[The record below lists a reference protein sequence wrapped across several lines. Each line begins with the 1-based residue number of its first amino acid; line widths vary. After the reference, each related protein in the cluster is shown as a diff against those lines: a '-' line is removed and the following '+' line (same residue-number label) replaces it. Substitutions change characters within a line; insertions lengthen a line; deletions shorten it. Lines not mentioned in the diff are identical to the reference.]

1 MKVKQ
6 LISKMRR
13 LLSLFLC
20 ILICSIT
27 CFSQKRQTI
36 DRTKEKI
43 VNKTTIKRSKVSSS
57 TEKGNT
63 NKPKVVSAVPKQ
75 SQKKPVKYTS
85 KKSYFSISSQYASF
99 GSDGGNRTFTVSS
112 SAAWK
117 ISVNTANW
125 GHLSRSGNTLYL
137 RVDANNSSSSRT
149 DYFTI
154 SSGSKS
160 IRVDISQGKRNS
172 LSVSTES
179 LSFSSAGGSRT
190 ITVNS
195 SSSWKIGT
203 KTYDWGHLSTD
214 GNTVTIRVDANT
226 SINSRT
232 DYFTIKSGN
241 LEKRINISQSGNTQ
255 TTSNNATI
263 KSVYVSNDA
272 DVDGEKGL
280 SVKVSFDVSGMKEH
294 EGRVSCYFYD
304 SNGNALIDKN
314 NRYNT
319 SGTPSNVASG
329 EDIKPPYDNCTYT
342 DFEIKIPYSELHLS
356 STYSRTLRVD
366 VIVWDNYSGSGK
378 EVARKDGTTFM
389 CVPNVSY
396 LKVDGTTTNKSKY
409 FGESGGREYYSVST
423 SASSYETWGVPSWCR
438 IENKTSSGFTLVC
451 ERNNSRSSR
460 NDYMKVKAAGKD
472 IRIDIEQAASSGPTA
487 SITSIE
493 QVHNVMN
500 GFVKGMNIKL
510 KFDVSGMQGRTVK
523 ATAWFYYAD
532 NYTKLINAYGN
543 QVSVSS
549 SDTAPY
555 ENTTFTTT
563 LFMPY
568 QGLNMAYGWSGS
580 LTFDIAIYDSSGNKL
595 ARQDN
600 NSFTFSNF

>member
-1 MKVKQ
+1 MLKKE
-6 LISKMRR
+6 R
-13 LLSLFLC
+13 LL
-20 ILICSIT
+20 T
-27 CFSQKRQTI
+27 EQKQKRFVPLKKRNRKFLHLQKREI
-36 DRTKEKI
+36 QISLKSFLQPL
-43 VNKTTIKRSKVSSS
+43 NKARKT
-57 TEKGNT
+57 
-63 NKPKVVSAVPKQ
+63 
-75 SQKKPVKYTS
+75 VKSTS

-160 IRVDISQGKRNS
+160 IRVDISQGKGNS
-172 LSVSTES
+172 LTVSSES
-179 LSFSSAGGSRT
+179 LSFPSAGGSRT

-203 KTYDWGHLSTD
+203 KTYDWGHLSTN
-214 GNTVTIRVDANT
+214 GNTITLRVDANT
-226 SINSRT
+226 TTSSRT
-232 DYFTIKSGN
+232 DYFTVKAGN
-241 LEKRINISQSGNTQ
+241 LEKRINISQSGGTA
-255 TTSNNATI
+255 SSSKDATI
-263 KSVYVSNDA
+263 KSVSVSNNA

-280 SVKVSFDVSGMKEH
+280 SVNVSFNISGMKGH
-294 EGRVSCYFYD
+294 SGKVSCYFYD
-304 SNGNALIDKN
+304 TSGNALIDTN
-314 NRYNT
+314 DSY
-319 SGTPSNVASG
+319 GTTGNPSCVAVSRSINPG
-329 EDIKPPYDNCTYT
+329 YDNTVYT
-342 DFEIKIPYSELHLS
+342 DFDVKIPYKELHLS

-366 VIVWDNYSGSGK
+366 VIIWDYSSGGGH
-378 EVARKDGTTFM
+378 ELTRKSGTTFT
-389 CVPNVSY
+389 CVPNISY
-396 LKVDGTTTNKSKY
+396 LKVDGSTTDKSKY
-409 FGESGGREYYSVST
+409 FGESGGREYYSVNT

-438 IENKTSSGFTLVC
+438 IENKTSSGFSLVC

-460 NDYMKVKAAGKD
+460 NDYMKVKAAGKE

-493 QVHNVMN
+493 QVHNIMN

-510 KFDVSGMQGRTVK
+510 KFDVSGMQGRTVR

-532 NYTKLINAYGN
+532 NSTKLNNAYGN
-543 QVSVSS
+543 QVSVSK

-555 ENTTFTTT
+555 ENTTFTMT

-595 ARQDN
+595 TRQDN

>member
-1 MKVKQ
+1 MKRILA
-6 LISKMRR
+6 LII
-13 LLSLFLC
+13 C
-20 ILICSIT
+20 IFICSVN
-27 CFSQKRQTI
+27 CFSQKRKTI
-36 DRTKEKI
+36 DRTKSETVHSTK
-43 VNKTTIKRSKVSSS
+43 KTQPKVSSS
-57 TEKGNT
+57 SEKGNT
-63 NKPKVVSAVPKQ
+63 NKPKVVATTPKQ
-75 SQKKPVKYTS
+75 SNKQPARSTS
-85 KKSYFSISSQYASF
+85 KSHYFSISSQYVSF

-160 IRVDISQGKRNS
+160 IRVDISQGKGNS
-172 LSVSTES
+172 LTVSSES
-179 LSFSSAGGSRT
+179 LSFPSAGGSRT

-203 KTYDWGHLSTD
+203 KTYDWGHLSTN
-214 GNTVTIRVDANT
+214 GNTITLRVDANT
-226 SINSRT
+226 TTSSRT
-232 DYFTIKSGN
+232 DYFTVKAGN
-241 LEKRINISQSGNTQ
+241 LEKRINISQSGGTA
-255 TTSNNATI
+255 SSSKDATI
-263 KSVYVSNDA
+263 KSVSVSNNA

-280 SVKVSFDVSGMKEH
+280 SVNVSFNISGMKGH
-294 EGRVSCYFYD
+294 SGKVSCYFYD
-304 SNGNALIDKN
+304 TSGNALIDTN
-314 NRYNT
+314 DSY
-319 SGTPSNVASG
+319 GTTGNPSCVAVSRSINPG
-329 EDIKPPYDNCTYT
+329 YDNTVYT
-342 DFEIKIPYSELHLS
+342 DFDVKIPYKELHLS

-366 VIVWDNYSGSGK
+366 VIIWDYSSGGGH
-378 EVARKDGTTFM
+378 ELTRKSGTTFT
-389 CVPNVSY
+389 CVPNISY
-396 LKVDGTTTNKSKY
+396 LKVDGSTTDKSKY
-409 FGESGGREYYSVST
+409 FGESGGREYYSVNT

-438 IENKTSSGFTLVC
+438 IENKTSSGFSLVC

-460 NDYMKVKAAGKD
+460 NDYMKVKAAGKE

-493 QVHNVMN
+493 QVHNIMN

-510 KFDVSGMQGRTVK
+510 KFDVSGMQGRTVR

-532 NYTKLINAYGN
+532 NSTKLNNAYGN
-543 QVSVSS
+543 QVSVSR
-549 SDTAPY
+549 SDIAPY
-555 ENTTFTTT
+555 ENTTFTMT

>member
-1 MKVKQ
+1 MKRI
-6 LISKMRR
+6 LTLTI
-13 LLSLFLC
+13 C
-20 ILICSIT
+20 ILICSVT
-27 CFSQKRQTI
+27 CFAQKRKTI
-36 DRTKEKI
+36 DRTKTEA
-43 VNKTTIKRSKVSSS
+43 VRSTQKTQPKVSSS

-63 NKPKVVSAVPKQ
+63 NKPKVVSTAPKQ
-75 SQKKPVKYTS
+75 SQKQPVKSTS

-172 LSVSTES
+172 LTVSTES

-214 GNTVTIRVDANT
+214 GNTVTLRVDANT
-226 SINSRT
+226 LTNSRT

-280 SVKVSFDVSGMKEH
+280 SVKVSFDVSGMKGH
-294 EGRVSCYFYD
+294 NGRVSCYFYD
-304 SNGNALIDKN
+304 TNGNALIDRN
-314 NRYNT
+314 NRYHT
-319 SGTPSNVASG
+319 SGTPSNVSSG
-329 EDIKPPYDNCTYT
+329 EDIKPRYDNSTYT

-366 VIVWDNYSGSGK
+366 VVVWDYYSGSGK
-378 EVARKDGTTFM
+378 EVARKDGTTFT
-389 CVPNVSY
+389 CVPNISY
-396 LKVDGTTTNKSKY
+396 LKVDGSTTNKSKY
-409 FGESGGREYYSVST
+409 FGESGGREYYSVNT
-423 SASSYETWGVPSWCR
+423 SASTYETWGVPSWCS

-460 NDYMKVKAAGKD
+460 NDYMKVKAAGKE

-510 KFDVSGMQGRTVK
+510 KFDVSGMQGRTVR

-532 NYTKLINAYGN
+532 NSTKLKNAYGN
-543 QVSVSS
+543 QVSVSR

-555 ENTTFTTT
+555 ENTTFTMT

>member
-1 MKVKQ
+1 MKRILV
-6 LISKMRR
+6 LII
-13 LLSLFLC
+13 C
-20 ILICSIT
+20 ALICSTT
-27 CFSQKRQTI
+27 CFSQKRKTI
-36 DRTKEKI
+36 DRTKTET
-43 VNKTTIKRSKVSSS
+43 VRSTPKTQPKVSSS
-57 TEKGNT
+57 TENRKT
-63 NKPKVVSAVPKQ
+63 NKPKIVSTAPKQ
-75 SQKKPVKYTS
+75 SQKQPVKSTS
-85 KKSYFSISSQYASF
+85 KKNYFSISSQYVSF

-112 SAAWK
+112 NTAWK

-125 GHLSRSGNTLYL
+125 CHLSRSGNTLYL

-172 LSVSTES
+172 LTVSTES

-195 SSSWKIGT
+195 TSSWKIGT

-214 GNTVTIRVDANT
+214 GNIVTLRVDANT
-226 SINSRT
+226 STNSRT

-255 TTSNNATI
+255 ITSNNATI

-280 SVKVSFDVSGMKEH
+280 SVKVSFDVSGMKGH
-294 EGRVSCYFYD
+294 NGRVSCYFYD
-304 SNGNALIDKN
+304 TNGNALIDRN
-314 NRYNT
+314 NRYHT
-319 SGTPSNVASG
+319 SGTPSNVSSG
-329 EDIKPPYDNCTYT
+329 EDIKPRYDNSTYT

-366 VIVWDNYSGSGK
+366 VVVWDYYSGSGK
-378 EVARKDGTTFM
+378 EVARKDGTTFT
-389 CVPNVSY
+389 CVPNISY
-396 LKVDGTTTNKSKY
+396 LKVDGSTTNKSKY
-409 FGESGGREYYSVST
+409 FGESGGREYYSVNT
-423 SASSYETWGVPSWCR
+423 SASTYETWGVPSWCR

-451 ERNNSRSSR
+451 ERNNNRSSR
-460 NDYMKVKAAGKD
+460 NDYMKVKAAGKE

-510 KFDVSGMQGRTVK
+510 KFDVSGMQGRTVR

-532 NYTKLINAYGN
+532 NSTKLNNAYGN
-543 QVSVSS
+543 QVSVSRT
-549 SDTAPY
+549 DTAPY
-555 ENTTFTTT
+555 ENTTFTMT

>member
-1 MKVKQ
+1 MKRI
-6 LISKMRR
+6 LTLTI
-13 LLSLFLC
+13 C
-20 ILICSIT
+20 ILICSVT
-27 CFSQKRQTI
+27 CFAQKRKTI
-36 DRTKEKI
+36 DRTKTEK
-43 VNKTTIKRSKVSSS
+43 VRSTQKTQPKVSSS
-57 TEKGNT
+57 TEKGYS
-63 NKPKVVSAVPKQ
+63 NKPKVVSTAPKQ
-75 SQKKPVKYTS
+75 SQKKPVKSTS

-149 DYFTI
+149 DYFII

-160 IRVDISQGKRNS
+160 IRVDISQGKSNS
-172 LSVSTES
+172 LTVSTES

-214 GNTVTIRVDANT
+214 GNTVTLRVDANT
-226 SINSRT
+226 STNSRT

-263 KSVYVSNDA
+263 KSVYVSNDE

-280 SVKVSFDVSGMKEH
+280 SVKVSFDVSGMKGH
-294 EGRVSCYFYD
+294 NGRVSCYFYD
-304 SNGNALIDKN
+304 TNGNALIDRN
-314 NRYNT
+314 NRYHT

-329 EDIKPPYDNCTYT
+329 EDIKPRYDNSTYT

-366 VIVWDNYSGSGK
+366 VVVWDYYSGSGK
-378 EVARKDGTTFM
+378 EVARKDGTTFT
-389 CVPNVSY
+389 CVPNISY
-396 LKVDGTTTNKSKY
+396 LKVDGSTTNKSKY
-409 FGESGGREYYSVST
+409 FGESGGREYYSVNT
-423 SASSYETWGVPSWCR
+423 SASTYETWGVPSWCR

-451 ERNNSRSSR
+451 ERNTSRSSR
-460 NDYMKVKAAGKD
+460 SDYMKVKAAGKE
-472 IRIDIEQAASSGPTA
+472 IRIDIEQEASSGPTA
-487 SITSIE
+487 SITSVE
-493 QVHNVMN
+493 QFHNVIN
-500 GFVKGMNIKL
+500 GYVKGMNLKL
-510 KFDVSGMQGRTVK
+510 KFDVSGMQGRMVK

-532 NYTKLINAYGN
+532 NSTKLNNAYGG

-549 SDTAPY
+549 SDRAPY
-555 ENTTFTTT
+555 ENTTFTMN

-568 QGLNMAYGWSGS
+568 PGLNMAPGWSGS
-580 LTFDIAIYDSSGNKL
+580 LSFDIVIYDGSGNVL
-595 ARQDN
+595 ARKN
-600 NSFTFSNF
+600 NYSFTFSNF

>member
-1 MKVKQ
+1 MKRILA
-6 LISKMRR
+6 LII
-13 LLSLFLC
+13 C
-20 ILICSIT
+20 IFICSAN
-27 CFSQKRQTI
+27 CFSQKRKTI
-36 DRTKEKI
+36 DRTKSETVHSTK
-43 VNKTTIKRSKVSSS
+43 KTQPKVSSS
-57 TEKGNT
+57 SEKGNT
-63 NKPKVVSAVPKQ
+63 NKPKVVATTPKQ
-75 SQKKPVKYTS
+75 SNKQPARSTS
-85 KKSYFSISSQYASF
+85 KSHYFSISSQYVSF

-160 IRVDISQGKRNS
+160 IRVDISQGKGNS
-172 LSVSTES
+172 LTVSSES
-179 LSFSSAGGSRT
+179 LSFPSAGGSRT

-203 KTYDWGHLSTD
+203 KTYDWGHLSTN
-214 GNTVTIRVDANT
+214 GNTITLRVDANT
-226 SINSRT
+226 TTSSRT
-232 DYFTIKSGN
+232 DYFTVKAGN
-241 LEKRINISQSGNTQ
+241 LEKRINISQSGGTA
-255 TTSNNATI
+255 SSSKDATI
-263 KSVYVSNDA
+263 KSVSVSNNA

-280 SVKVSFDVSGMKEH
+280 SVNVSFDISGMKGH
-294 EGRVSCYFYD
+294 SGKVSCYFYD
-304 SNGNALIDKN
+304 TNGNALIDTN
-314 NRYNT
+314 NSY
-319 SGTPSNVASG
+319 GTTGNPSCVAVSRSINPG
-329 EDIKPPYDNCTYT
+329 YDNTVYT
-342 DFEIKIPYSELHLS
+342 DFDVKIPYKELHLS
-356 STYSRTLRVD
+356 NTYSRTLRVD
-366 VIVWDNYSGSGK
+366 VIIWDYSSGDGH
-378 EVARKDGTTFM
+378 ELTRKSGTTFT
-389 CVPNVSY
+389 CIPNISY
-396 LKVDGTTTNKSKY
+396 LKVDGTTTDKSKY
-409 FGESGGREYYSVST
+409 FSESGGREYYSVNTSSST
-423 SASSYETWGVPSWCR
+423 YETWGIPSWCR
-438 IENKTSSGFTLVC
+438 VENKTSSGFTLVC

-460 NDYMKVKAAGKD
+460 NDYMKIKAAGKE

-510 KFDVSGMQGRTVK
+510 KFDVSGMQGRTVR

-532 NYTKLINAYGN
+532 NSTKLNNAYGN
-543 QVSVSS
+543 QVSVSR

-555 ENTTFTTT
+555 ENTTFTMT

>member
-1 MKVKQ
+1 MKRI
-6 LISKMRR
+6 LTLTI
-13 LLSLFLC
+13 C
-20 ILICSIT
+20 ILICSVT
-27 CFSQKRQTI
+27 CFAQKRKTI
-36 DRTKEKI
+36 DRTKTEK
-43 VNKTTIKRSKVSSS
+43 VRSTQKTQPKVSSS
-57 TEKGNT
+57 TDKGNS
-63 NKPKVVSAVPKQ
+63 NKPKVVSTAPKQ
-75 SQKKPVKYTS
+75 SQKKTVKSTS

-154 SSGSKS
+154 SSGSKN

-172 LSVSTES
+172 LTVSTES

-214 GNTVTIRVDANT
+214 GNTVTLRVDANT
-226 SINSRT
+226 STNSRT

-280 SVKVSFDVSGMKEH
+280 SVKVSFDVSGMKGH
-294 EGRVSCYFYD
+294 NGRVSCYFYD
-304 SNGNALIDKN
+304 TNGNALIDRN
-314 NRYNT
+314 NRYHT
-319 SGTPSNVASG
+319 SGTPSNVSSG
-329 EDIKPPYDNCTYT
+329 EDIKPRYDNSTYT

-366 VIVWDNYSGSGK
+366 VVVWDYYSGSGK
-378 EVARKDGTTFM
+378 EVARKDGTTFT
-389 CVPNVSY
+389 CVPNISY
-396 LKVDGTTTNKSKY
+396 LKVDGSTTNKSKY
-409 FGESGGREYYSVST
+409 FGESGGREYYSVNT
-423 SASSYETWGVPSWCR
+423 SASTYETWGVPSWCR

-451 ERNNSRSSR
+451 ERNTSRSSR
-460 NDYMKVKAAGKD
+460 SDYMKVKAAGKE
-472 IRIDIEQAASSGPTA
+472 IRIDIEQEASSGPTA
-487 SITSIE
+487 SITSVE
-493 QVHNVMN
+493 QFHNVIN
-500 GFVKGMNIKL
+500 GYVKGMNLKL
-510 KFDVSGMQGRTVK
+510 KFDVSGMQGRMVK

-532 NYTKLINAYGN
+532 NSTKLNNAYGG

-549 SDTAPY
+549 SDRAPY
-555 ENTTFTTT
+555 ENTTFTMN

-568 QGLNMAYGWSGS
+568 PGLNMAPGWSGS
-580 LTFDIAIYDSSGNKL
+580 LSFDIVIYDGSGNVL
-595 ARQDN
+595 ARKN
-600 NSFTFSNF
+600 NYSFTFSNF

>member
-1 MKVKQ
+1 MKRI
-6 LISKMRR
+6 LTLTI
-13 LLSLFLC
+13 C
-20 ILICSIT
+20 ILICSVT
-27 CFSQKRQTI
+27 CFAQKRKTI
-36 DRTKEKI
+36 DRTKTET
-43 VNKTTIKRSKVSSS
+43 VRSTRKTQPKVSSS
-57 TEKGNT
+57 TEKGNS
-63 NKPKVVSAVPKQ
+63 NKPKVVSTAPKQ
-75 SQKKPVKYTS
+75 SQKKPVKSTS

-160 IRVDISQGKRNS
+160 IRVDISQGKSNS
-172 LSVSTES
+172 LTVSTES

-214 GNTVTIRVDANT
+214 GNTVTLRVDANT
-226 SINSRT
+226 STNSRT

-280 SVKVSFDVSGMKEH
+280 SVKVSFDVSGMKGH
-294 EGRVSCYFYD
+294 NGRVSCYFYD
-304 SNGNALIDKN
+304 TNGNALIDRN
-314 NRYNT
+314 NRYHT
-319 SGTPSNVASG
+319 SGIPSNVSSG
-329 EDIKPPYDNCTYT
+329 EDIKPRYDNSTYT

-366 VIVWDNYSGSGK
+366 VVVWDYYSGSGK
-378 EVARKDGTTFM
+378 EVARKDGTTFT
-389 CVPNVSY
+389 CVPNISY
-396 LKVDGTTTNKSKY
+396 LKVDGSTTNKSKY
-409 FGESGGREYYSVST
+409 FGESGGREYYSVNT
-423 SASSYETWGVPSWCR
+423 SASTYETWGVPSWCR

-451 ERNNSRSSR
+451 ERNTSRSSR
-460 NDYMKVKAAGKD
+460 SDYMKVKAAGKE
-472 IRIDIEQAASSGPTA
+472 IRIDIEQEASSGPTA
-487 SITSIE
+487 SITSVE
-493 QVHNVMN
+493 QFHNVIN
-500 GFVKGMNIKL
+500 GYVKGMNLKL
-510 KFDVSGMQGRTVK
+510 KFDVSGMQGRMVK

-532 NYTKLINAYGN
+532 NSTKLNNAYGG

-549 SDTAPY
+549 SDRAPY
-555 ENTTFTTT
+555 ENTTFTMN

-568 QGLNMAYGWSGS
+568 PGLNMAPGWSGS
-580 LTFDIAIYDSSGNKL
+580 LSFDIVIYDGSGNVL
-595 ARQDN
+595 ARKN
-600 NSFTFSNF
+600 NYSFTFSNF

>member
-1 MKVKQ
+1 MKRILV
-6 LISKMRR
+6 LII
-13 LLSLFLC
+13 C
-20 ILICSIT
+20 ALICSTT
-27 CFSQKRQTI
+27 CFSQKRKTI
-36 DRTKEKI
+36 DRTKTET
-43 VNKTTIKRSKVSSS
+43 VRSTPKTQPKVSSS
-57 TEKGNT
+57 TENRKT
-63 NKPKVVSAVPKQ
+63 NKPKIVSTAPKQ
-75 SQKKPVKYTS
+75 SQKQPVKSTS
-85 KKSYFSISSQYASF
+85 KKNYFSISSQYVSF

-112 SAAWK
+112 NTAWK

-172 LSVSTES
+172 LTVSTES

-195 SSSWKIGT
+195 SSSWKIET
-203 KTYDWGHLSTD
+203 KTYYWGHLSTD
-214 GNTVTIRVDANT
+214 GNTVTLRVDANT
-226 SINSRT
+226 STNSRT

-255 TTSNNATI
+255 ITSNNATI

-280 SVKVSFDVSGMKEH
+280 SVKVSFDVSGMKGH
-294 EGRVSCYFYD
+294 NGRVSCYFYD
-304 SNGNALIDKN
+304 TNGNALIDRN
-314 NRYNT
+314 NRYHT
-319 SGTPSNVASG
+319 SGTPSNVSSG
-329 EDIKPPYDNCTYT
+329 EDIKPRYDNSTYT

-366 VIVWDNYSGSGK
+366 VVVWDYYSGSGK
-378 EVARKDGTTFM
+378 EVARKDGTTFT
-389 CVPNVSY
+389 CVPNISY
-396 LKVDGTTTNKSKY
+396 LKVDGSTTNKSKY
-409 FGESGGREYYSVST
+409 FGESGGREYYSVNT
-423 SASSYETWGVPSWCR
+423 SASTYETWGVPSWCH

-451 ERNNSRSSR
+451 ERNNNRSSR
-460 NDYMKVKAAGKD
+460 NDYMKVKAAGKE

-510 KFDVSGMQGRTVK
+510 KFDVSGMQGRTVR

-532 NYTKLINAYGN
+532 NSTKLNNAYGN
-543 QVSVSS
+543 QVSVSRT
-549 SDTAPY
+549 DTAPY
-555 ENTTFTTT
+555 ENTTFTMT

>member
-1 MKVKQ
+1 MKRI
-6 LISKMRR
+6 LTLTI
-13 LLSLFLC
+13 C
-20 ILICSIT
+20 ILICSVT
-27 CFSQKRQTI
+27 CFAQKRKTI
-36 DRTKEKI
+36 DRTKTEK
-43 VNKTTIKRSKVSSS
+43 VRSTQKTQPKVSSS
-57 TEKGNT
+57 TEKGNS
-63 NKPKVVSAVPKQ
+63 NKPKVVSTAPKQ
-75 SQKKPVKYTS
+75 SQKKTVKSTS
-85 KKSYFSISSQYASF
+85 TKSYFSISSQYASF

-154 SSGSKS
+154 SSGSKN
-160 IRVDISQGKRNS
+160 IRVDILQGKRNS
-172 LSVSTES
+172 LTVSTES

-214 GNTVTIRVDANT
+214 GNTVTLRVDANT
-226 SINSRT
+226 STNSRT

-241 LEKRINISQSGNTQ
+241 LEKRINISQSANTQ

-280 SVKVSFDVSGMKEH
+280 SVKVSFDVSGMKGH
-294 EGRVSCYFYD
+294 NGRVSCYFYD
-304 SNGNALIDKN
+304 TNGNALIDRN
-314 NRYNT
+314 NRYHT
-319 SGTPSNVASG
+319 SGTPSNVSSG
-329 EDIKPPYDNCTYT
+329 EDIKPRYDNSTYT

-366 VIVWDNYSGSGK
+366 VVVWDYYSGSGK
-378 EVARKDGTTFM
+378 EVARKDGTTFT
-389 CVPNVSY
+389 CVPNISY
-396 LKVDGTTTNKSKY
+396 LKVDGSTTNKSKY
-409 FGESGGREYYSVST
+409 FGESGGREYYSVNT
-423 SASSYETWGVPSWCR
+423 SASTYETWGVPSWCR

-451 ERNNSRSSR
+451 ERNTSRSSR
-460 NDYMKVKAAGKD
+460 SDYMKVKAAGKE
-472 IRIDIEQAASSGPTA
+472 IRIDIEQEASSGPTA
-487 SITSIE
+487 SITSVE
-493 QVHNVMN
+493 QIHNVIN
-500 GFVKGMNIKL
+500 GYVKGMNLKL
-510 KFDVSGMQGRTVK
+510 KFDVSGMQGRIVK

-532 NYTKLINAYGN
+532 NSTKLNNAYGG

-549 SDTAPY
+549 SDRAPY
-555 ENTTFTTT
+555 ENTTFTMN

-568 QGLNMAYGWSGS
+568 PGLNMVPGWSGS
-580 LTFDIAIYDSSGNKL
+580 LSFDIVIYDGSGNVL
-595 ARQDN
+595 ARKN
-600 NSFTFSNF
+600 NYSFTFSNF

>member
-1 MKVKQ
+1 MKRI
-6 LISKMRR
+6 LTLTI
-13 LLSLFLC
+13 C
-20 ILICSIT
+20 ILICSVT
-27 CFSQKRQTI
+27 CFAQKRKTI
-36 DRTKEKI
+36 DRTKTET
-43 VNKTTIKRSKVSSS
+43 VRSTQKTQPKVSSS
-57 TEKGNT
+57 TEKGNS
-63 NKPKVVSAVPKQ
+63 NKPKVVSTAPKQ
-75 SQKKPVKYTS
+75 SQKKPVKSTL

-172 LSVSTES
+172 LTVSTES

-214 GNTVTIRVDANT
+214 GNTVTLRVDANT
-226 SINSRT
+226 STNSRT

-280 SVKVSFDVSGMKEH
+280 SVKVSFDVSGMKGH
-294 EGRVSCYFYD
+294 NGRVSCYFYD
-304 SNGNALIDKN
+304 TNGNALIDRN
-314 NRYNT
+314 NRYHT
-319 SGTPSNVASG
+319 SGTPSNVSSG
-329 EDIKPPYDNCTYT
+329 EDIKPRYDNSTYT

-366 VIVWDNYSGSGK
+366 VVVWDYYSGSGK
-378 EVARKDGTTFM
+378 EVARKDGTTFT
-389 CVPNVSY
+389 CVPNISY
-396 LKVDGTTTNKSKY
+396 LKVDGSTTNKSKY
-409 FGESGGREYYSVST
+409 FGESGGREYYSVNT
-423 SASSYETWGVPSWCR
+423 SASTYETWGVPSWCR

-460 NDYMKVKAAGKD
+460 NDYMKVKAAGKE

-510 KFDVSGMQGRTVK
+510 KFDVSGMQGRTVR

-532 NYTKLINAYGN
+532 NSTKLNNAYGN
-543 QVSVSS
+543 QVSVSRT
-549 SDTAPY
+549 DTAPY
-555 ENTTFTTT
+555 ENTTFTMT

>member
-1 MKVKQ
+1 MKRI
-6 LISKMRR
+6 LTLTI
-13 LLSLFLC
+13 C
-20 ILICSIT
+20 ILICSVT
-27 CFSQKRQTI
+27 CFAQKRKTI
-36 DRTKEKI
+36 DRTETEK
-43 VNKTTIKRSKVSSS
+43 VRSTQKTQPKVSSS
-57 TEKGNT
+57 TEKGYS
-63 NKPKVVSAVPKQ
+63 NKPKVVSAAPKQ
-75 SQKKPVKYTS
+75 SQKKPVKSTS

-149 DYFTI
+149 DYFI
-154 SSGSKS
+154 IGSGSKS

-172 LSVSTES
+172 LTVSTDS
-179 LSFSSAGGSRT
+179 LSFSYAGGSRT
-190 ITVNS
+190 ISVNS

-226 SINSRT
+226 STNSRT

-280 SVKVSFDVSGMKEH
+280 SVKVSFDVSGMKGH
-294 EGRVSCYFYD
+294 NGRVSCYFYD
-304 SNGNALIDKN
+304 SNGNALIDRN
-314 NRYNT
+314 NRYHT
-319 SGTPSNVASG
+319 SRTPSNVSSG
-329 EDIKPPYDNCTYT
+329 EDIKPRYDNSTYT

-366 VIVWDNYSGSGK
+366 VIVWDYYSGSGK
-378 EVARKDGTTFM
+378 EVARKDGTTFT

-396 LKVDGTTTNKSKY
+396 LKVDGTTTDKSKY

-423 SASSYETWGVPSWCR
+423 SASTYETWGVPSWCR
-438 IENKTSSGFTLVC
+438 IEDKTSSGFTLVC
-451 ERNNSRSSR
+451 ERNTNRSSR
-460 NDYMKVKAAGKD
+460 NDFMKVKAAGKE

-510 KFDVSGMQGRTVK
+510 KFDVSGMQGRTVR

-532 NYTKLINAYGN
+532 NSTKLNNAYGN
-543 QVSVSS
+543 QVSVSR

-555 ENTTFTTT
+555 ENTTFTMT

>member
-1 MKVKQ
+1 MKRI
-6 LISKMRR
+6 LTLTI
-13 LLSLFLC
+13 C
-20 ILICSIT
+20 ILICSVT
-27 CFSQKRQTI
+27 CFAQKRKTI
-36 DRTKEKI
+36 DRTKTETVRSTQKTQPKI
-43 VNKTTIKRSKVSSS
+43 SSS
-57 TEKGNT
+57 TKKGNT
-63 NKPKVVSAVPKQ
+63 NKPKVVSAAPKQ
-75 SQKKPVKYTS
+75 SQKQPVKSTS

-99 GSDGGNRTFTVSS
+99 DSDGGNRTFTVSS

-117 ISVNTANW
+117 ISVNTASW

-154 SSGSKS
+154 NSGSKS

-172 LSVSTES
+172 LTVSTES

-214 GNTVTIRVDANT
+214 GNTVTLRVDANT
-226 SINSRT
+226 STNSRT

-280 SVKVSFDVSGMKEH
+280 SVKVSFDVSGMKGH
-294 EGRVSCYFYD
+294 NGRVSCYFYD
-304 SNGNALIDKN
+304 TNGNALIDRN
-314 NRYNT
+314 NRYHT
-319 SGTPSNVASG
+319 SGTPSNVSSG
-329 EDIKPPYDNCTYT
+329 EDIKPRYDNSTYT

-366 VIVWDNYSGSGK
+366 VVVWDYYSGSGK
-378 EVARKDGTTFM
+378 EVARKDGTTFT
-389 CVPNVSY
+389 CVPNISY
-396 LKVDGTTTNKSKY
+396 LKVDGSTTNKSKY
-409 FGESGGREYYSVST
+409 FGESGGREYYSVNT
-423 SASSYETWGVPSWCR
+423 SASTYETWGVPSWCR

-460 NDYMKVKAAGKD
+460 NDYMKVKAAGKE

-510 KFDVSGMQGRTVK
+510 KFDVSGMQGRTVR

-532 NYTKLINAYGN
+532 NSTKLNNAYGN
-543 QVSVSS
+543 QVSVSR

-555 ENTTFTTT
+555 ENTTFTMT

>member
-1 MKVKQ
+1 MKRILA
-6 LISKMRR
+6 LII
-13 LLSLFLC
+13 C
-20 ILICSIT
+20 IFICSVN
-27 CFSQKRQTI
+27 CFSQKRKTI
-36 DRTKEKI
+36 DRTKSETVHSTK
-43 VNKTTIKRSKVSSS
+43 KTQPKVSSS
-57 TEKGNT
+57 SEKGNT
-63 NKPKVVSAVPKQ
+63 NKPKVVATTPKQ
-75 SQKKPVKYTS
+75 SNKQPARSTS
-85 KKSYFSISSQYASF
+85 KSHYFSISSQYVSF

-160 IRVDISQGKRNS
+160 IRVDISQGKGNS
-172 LSVSTES
+172 LTVSSES
-179 LSFSSAGGSRT
+179 LSFPSAGGSRT

-203 KTYDWGHLSTD
+203 KTYDWGHLSTN
-214 GNTVTIRVDANT
+214 GNTITLRVDANT
-226 SINSRT
+226 TTSSRT
-232 DYFTIKSGN
+232 DYFTVKAGN
-241 LEKRINISQSGNTQ
+241 LEKRINISQSGGTA
-255 TTSNNATI
+255 SSSKDATI
-263 KSVYVSNDA
+263 KSVSVSNNA

-280 SVKVSFDVSGMKEH
+280 SVNVSFDISGMKGH
-294 EGRVSCYFYD
+294 SGKVSCYFYD
-304 SNGNALIDKN
+304 TNGNALIDTN
-314 NRYNT
+314 NSY
-319 SGTPSNVASG
+319 GTTGNPSCVAVSRSINPG
-329 EDIKPPYDNCTYT
+329 YDNTVYT
-342 DFEIKIPYSELHLS
+342 DFDVKIPYKELHLS
-356 STYSRTLRVD
+356 NTYSRTLRVD
-366 VIVWDNYSGSGK
+366 VIIWDYSSGDGH
-378 EVARKDGTTFM
+378 ELTRKSGTTFT
-389 CVPNVSY
+389 CIPNISY
-396 LKVDGTTTNKSKY
+396 LKVDGTTTDKSKY
-409 FGESGGREYYSVST
+409 FSESGGREYYSVNTSSST
-423 SASSYETWGVPSWCR
+423 YETWGIPSWCR
-438 IENKTSSGFTLVC
+438 VENKTSSGFTLVC

-460 NDYMKVKAAGKD
+460 NDYMKIKAAGKE

-510 KFDVSGMQGRTVK
+510 KFDVSGMLGRTVR

-532 NYTKLINAYGN
+532 NSTKLNNAYGN
-543 QVSVSS
+543 QVSVSR

-555 ENTTFTTT
+555 ENTTFTMT

>member
-1 MKVKQ
+1 MKRILA
-6 LISKMRR
+6 LII
-13 LLSLFLC
+13 C
-20 ILICSIT
+20 IFICSVN
-27 CFSQKRQTI
+27 CFSQKRKTI
-36 DRTKEKI
+36 DRTKSETIHSTK
-43 VNKTTIKRSKVSSS
+43 KTQPKVSSS
-57 TEKGNT
+57 SEKGNT
-63 NKPKVVSAVPKQ
+63 NKPKVVATTPKQ
-75 SQKKPVKYTS
+75 SNKQPARSTS
-85 KKSYFSISSQYASF
+85 KSHYFSISSQYVSF

-160 IRVDISQGKRNS
+160 IRVDISQGKGNS
-172 LSVSTES
+172 LTVSSES
-179 LSFSSAGGSRT
+179 LSFPSAGGSRT

-195 SSSWKIGT
+195 SSSWRIGT
-203 KTYDWGHLSTD
+203 KTYDWGHLSTN
-214 GNTVTIRVDANT
+214 GNTITLRVDANT
-226 SINSRT
+226 TTISRT
-232 DYFTIKSGN
+232 DYFTVKAGN
-241 LEKRINISQSGNTQ
+241 LEKRINISQSGGTA
-255 TTSNNATI
+255 SSSKDATI
-263 KSVYVSNDA
+263 KSVSVSNNA

-280 SVKVSFDVSGMKEH
+280 SVNVSFNISGMKGH
-294 EGRVSCYFYD
+294 SGKVSCYFYD
-304 SNGNALIDKN
+304 TSGNALIDTN
-314 NRYNT
+314 DSY
-319 SGTPSNVASG
+319 GTTGNPSCVAVSRSINPG
-329 EDIKPPYDNCTYT
+329 YDNTVYT
-342 DFEIKIPYSELHLS
+342 DFDVKIPYKELHLS

-366 VIVWDNYSGSGK
+366 VIIWDYSSGGGH
-378 EVARKDGTTFM
+378 ELTRKSGTTFT
-389 CVPNVSY
+389 CVPNISY
-396 LKVDGTTTNKSKY
+396 LKVDGSTTDKSKY
-409 FGESGGREYYSVST
+409 FGESGGREYYSVNT

-438 IENKTSSGFTLVC
+438 IENKTSSGFSLVC

-460 NDYMKVKAAGKD
+460 NDYMKVKAAGKE

-493 QVHNVMN
+493 QVHNIMN

-510 KFDVSGMQGRTVK
+510 KFDVSGMQGRTVR

-532 NYTKLINAYGN
+532 NSTKLNNAYGN
-543 QVSVSS
+543 QVSVSK

-555 ENTTFTTT
+555 ENTTFTMT

-595 ARQDN
+595 TRQDN

>member
-1 MKVKQ
+1 MK
-6 LISKMRR
+6 R
-13 LLSLFLC
+13 
-20 ILICSIT
+20 ILILIISVFICSVT
-27 CFSQKRQTI
+27 CFSQKRKTI
-36 DRTKEKI
+36 DRTKTET
-43 VNKTTIKRSKVSSS
+43 VNSTQKTQPKVSSS
-57 TEKGNT
+57 SERGNT
-63 NKPKVVSAVPKQ
+63 KKPKVVTTTPKQ
-75 SQKKPVKYTS
+75 SQKQPAKSIS
-85 KKSYFSISSQYASF
+85 KRSYFSISSQHVSF

-112 SAAWK
+112 SATWK
-117 ISVNTANW
+117 ISVNTASW

-154 SSGSKS
+154 SSGSNS
-160 IRVDISQGKRNS
+160 IRVDISQGKGNS
-172 LSVSTES
+172 LTVSTES

-195 SSSWKIGT
+195 NFSWEIGT
-203 KTYDWGHLSTD
+203 KTYDWGHLSIN
-214 GNTVTIRVDANT
+214 GNTVTLRVDANT
-226 SINSRT
+226 STSSRT

-255 TTSNNATI
+255 TTSKIATI
-263 KSVYVSNDA
+263 KSVSVSNNA

-280 SVKVSFDVSGMKEH
+280 SVNVSFDISGMKGH
-294 EGRVSCYFYD
+294 SGKVSCYFYD
-304 SNGNALIDKN
+304 TNGNALIDTN
-314 NRYNT
+314 NSY
-319 SGTPSNVASG
+319 GTTGNPSCVAVSCSINPG
-329 EDIKPPYDNCTYT
+329 YDNTVYT
-342 DFEIKIPYSELHLS
+342 DFDVKIPYKELHLS
-356 STYSRTLRVD
+356 NTYSRTLRVD
-366 VIVWDNYSGSGK
+366 VIIWDYSSGDGH
-378 EVARKDGTTFM
+378 ELTRKSGTTFT
-389 CVPNVSY
+389 CIPNISY
-396 LKVDGTTTNKSKY
+396 LKVDGTTTDKSKY
-409 FGESGGREYYSVST
+409 FGESGGREYYSVNT
-423 SASSYETWGVPSWCR
+423 SASTYETWGVPSWCR

-460 NDYMKVKAAGKD
+460 NDYMKVKAAGKE
-472 IRIDIEQAASSGPTA
+472 IRIDIEQAANSGPTA

-510 KFDVSGMQGRTVK
+510 KFDVSGMQGRTVR

-532 NYTKLINAYGN
+532 NSTKLNNAYGN
-543 QVSVSS
+543 QVSVSR

-555 ENTTFTTT
+555 ENTTFTMT

-595 ARQDN
+595 TRQDN

>member
-1 MKVKQ
+1 MKRI
-6 LISKMRR
+6 LTLTI
-13 LLSLFLC
+13 C
-20 ILICSIT
+20 ILICSVT
-27 CFSQKRQTI
+27 CFAQKRKTI
-36 DRTKEKI
+36 DRTKTET
-43 VNKTTIKRSKVSSS
+43 VRSTQKTQPKVSSS
-57 TEKGNT
+57 TEKGNS
-63 NKPKVVSAVPKQ
+63 NKPKVVSDVPKQ
-75 SQKKPVKYTS
+75 SQKQPVKPTS
-85 KKSYFSISSQYASF
+85 KKSYFSISSQYVSI

-117 ISVNTANW
+117 ISVNTASW

-137 RVDANNSSSSRT
+137 RVDANNTSSSRT

-154 SSGSKS
+154 SSGSKT
-160 IRVDISQGKRNS
+160 IRVDISQGKGNS
-172 LSVSTES
+172 LTVSTES

-190 ITVNS
+190 ITINS
-195 SSSWKIGT
+195 NSSWKIGT
-203 KTYDWGHLSTD
+203 KTYDWGHLSTN
-214 GNTVTIRVDANT
+214 GNTITLRVDANT
-226 SINSRT
+226 TTSSRT
-232 DYFTIKSGN
+232 DYFTVKAGN
-241 LEKRINISQSGNTQ
+241 LEKRINISQSGGTA
-255 TTSNNATI
+255 SSSKDATI
-263 KSVYVSNDA
+263 KSVSVSNNA

-280 SVKVSFDVSGMKEH
+280 SVNVSFNISGMKGH
-294 EGRVSCYFYD
+294 SGKVSCYFYD
-304 SNGNALIDKN
+304 TSGNALIDTN
-314 NRYNT
+314 DSY
-319 SGTPSNVASG
+319 GTTGNPSCVAVSRSINPG
-329 EDIKPPYDNCTYT
+329 YDNTVYT
-342 DFEIKIPYSELHLS
+342 DFDVKIPYKELHLS

-366 VIVWDNYSGSGK
+366 VIIWDYSSGGGH
-378 EVARKDGTTFM
+378 ELTRKSGTTFT
-389 CVPNVSY
+389 CVPNISY
-396 LKVDGTTTNKSKY
+396 LKVDGSTTDKSKY
-409 FGESGGREYYSVST
+409 FGESGGREYYSVNT

-438 IENKTSSGFTLVC
+438 IENKTSSGFSLVC

-460 NDYMKVKAAGKD
+460 NDYMKVKAAGKE

-493 QVHNVMN
+493 QVHNIMN

-510 KFDVSGMQGRTVK
+510 KFDVSGMQGRTVR

-532 NYTKLINAYGN
+532 NSTKLNNAYGN
-543 QVSVSS
+543 QVSVSK

-555 ENTTFTTT
+555 ENTTFTMT

>member
-1 MKVKQ
+1 MKRI
-6 LISKMRR
+6 LTLTI
-13 LLSLFLC
+13 C
-20 ILICSIT
+20 ILICSVT
-27 CFSQKRQTI
+27 CFSQKRKTI
-36 DRTKEKI
+36 DRTKTET
-43 VNKTTIKRSKVSSS
+43 VRSTQKTQPKVSSF
-57 TEKGNT
+57 TEKGNS
-63 NKPKVVSAVPKQ
+63 NKPKVVSTAPKQ
-75 SQKKPVKYTS
+75 SQKQPVKSAS
-85 KKSYFSISSQYASF
+85 KRSYFSISSQYASF

-160 IRVDISQGKRNS
+160 IRVDISQGKGNS
-172 LSVSTES
+172 LTVSTES

-195 SSSWKIGT
+195 NSSWKIGT
-203 KTYDWGHLSTD
+203 KTYDWGHLSIN
-214 GNTVTIRVDANT
+214 GNTVTLRVDANT
-226 SINSRT
+226 STSSRT

-255 TTSNNATI
+255 TTSKIATI
-263 KSVYVSNDA
+263 KSVSVSNNA

-280 SVKVSFDVSGMKEH
+280 SVNVSFDISGMKGH
-294 EGRVSCYFYD
+294 SGKVSCYFYD
-304 SNGNALIDKN
+304 TNGNALIDTN
-314 NRYNT
+314 NSY
-319 SGTPSNVASG
+319 GTTGNPSCVAVSRSINPG
-329 EDIKPPYDNCTYT
+329 YDNTVYT
-342 DFEIKIPYSELHLS
+342 DFDVKIPYKELHLS
-356 STYSRTLRVD
+356 NTYSRTLRVD
-366 VIVWDNYSGSGK
+366 VIIWDYSSGDGH
-378 EVARKDGTTFM
+378 ELTRKSGTTFT
-389 CVPNVSY
+389 CIPNISY
-396 LKVDGTTTNKSKY
+396 LIVGGTTTDKSKY
-409 FGESGGREYYSVST
+409 FGESGGREYYSVNT
-423 SASSYETWGVPSWCR
+423 SASTYETWGVPSWCR
-438 IENKTSSGFTLVC
+438 IEYKTSSGFTLVC

-460 NDYMKVKAAGKD
+460 NDYMKVKAAGKE

-510 KFDVSGMQGRTVK
+510 KFDVSGMQGRTVR

-532 NYTKLINAYGN
+532 NSTKLNNAYGN
-543 QVSVSS
+543 QVSVSR

-555 ENTTFTTT
+555 ENTTFTMT

>member
-1 MKVKQ
+1 MKRI
-6 LISKMRR
+6 LTLTI
-13 LLSLFLC
+13 C
-20 ILICSIT
+20 ILICSVT
-27 CFSQKRQTI
+27 CFAQKRKTL
-36 DRTKEKI
+36 DRTKTET
-43 VNKTTIKRSKVSSS
+43 VRSTQKTQPKVSSS
-57 TEKGNT
+57 TEKGNS
-63 NKPKVVSAVPKQ
+63 NKPKVVSTAPKQ
-75 SQKKPVKYTS
+75 SQKKLVKSTS

-149 DYFTI
+149 DYFII

-172 LSVSTES
+172 LTVSTES

-203 KTYDWGHLSTD
+203 KTYDWGHLSTN
-214 GNTVTIRVDANT
+214 GNTVTLRVDANT
-226 SINSRT
+226 STNSRT

-241 LEKRINISQSGNTQ
+241 LEKRIIISQSGNTQ
-255 TTSNNATI
+255 TTSNNGTI

-280 SVKVSFDVSGMKEH
+280 SVKVSFDVSGMKGH
-294 EGRVSCYFYD
+294 NGRVSCYFYD
-304 SNGNALIDKN
+304 SNGNALIDRN
-314 NRYNT
+314 NRYHT
-319 SGTPSNVASG
+319 SGTPSNVSSG
-329 EDIKPPYDNCTYT
+329 EDIKPRYDNSTYT

-366 VIVWDNYSGSGK
+366 VIVWDYYSGSGK
-378 EVARKDGTTFM
+378 EVARKDGTTFT

-396 LKVDGTTTNKSKY
+396 LKVDGTTTDKSKY

-423 SASSYETWGVPSWCR
+423 SASTYETWGVPSWCR
-438 IENKTSSGFTLVC
+438 IEDKTSSGFTLVC
-451 ERNNSRSSR
+451 ERNTNRSSR
-460 NDYMKVKAAGKD
+460 NDYMKVKAAGKE

-510 KFDVSGMQGRTVK
+510 KFDVSGMQGRTVR

-532 NYTKLINAYGN
+532 NSTKLNNAYGN
-543 QVSVSS
+543 QVSVSR

-555 ENTTFTTT
+555 ENTTFTMT

>member
-1 MKVKQ
+1 MKRILA
-6 LISKMRR
+6 LII
-13 LLSLFLC
+13 C
-20 ILICSIT
+20 IFICSVN
-27 CFSQKRQTI
+27 CFSQKRKTI
-36 DRTKEKI
+36 DRTKSETIHSTK
-43 VNKTTIKRSKVSSS
+43 KTQPKVSSS
-57 TEKGNT
+57 SEKGNT
-63 NKPKVVSAVPKQ
+63 NKPKVVATTPKQ
-75 SQKKPVKYTS
+75 SNKQHARSTS
-85 KKSYFSISSQYASF
+85 KSHYFSISSQYVSF

-160 IRVDISQGKRNS
+160 IRVDISQGKGNS
-172 LSVSTES
+172 LTVSSES
-179 LSFSSAGGSRT
+179 LSFPSAGGSRT

-195 SSSWKIGT
+195 SSSWRIGT
-203 KTYDWGHLSTD
+203 KTYDWGHLSTN
-214 GNTVTIRVDANT
+214 GNTITLRVDANT
-226 SINSRT
+226 TTSSRT
-232 DYFTIKSGN
+232 DYFTVKAGN
-241 LEKRINISQSGNTQ
+241 LEKRINISQSGGTA
-255 TTSNNATI
+255 SSSKDATI
-263 KSVYVSNDA
+263 KSVSVSNNA

-280 SVKVSFDVSGMKEH
+280 SVNVSFNISGMKGH
-294 EGRVSCYFYD
+294 SGKVSCYFYD
-304 SNGNALIDKN
+304 TSGNALIDTN
-314 NRYNT
+314 DSY
-319 SGTPSNVASG
+319 GTTGNPSCVAVSRSINPG
-329 EDIKPPYDNCTYT
+329 YDNTVYT
-342 DFEIKIPYSELHLS
+342 DFDVKIPYKELHLS

-366 VIVWDNYSGSGK
+366 VIIWDYSSGGGH
-378 EVARKDGTTFM
+378 ELTRKSGTTFT
-389 CVPNVSY
+389 CVPNISY
-396 LKVDGTTTNKSKY
+396 LKVDGSTTDKSKY
-409 FGESGGREYYSVST
+409 FGESGGREYYSVNT

-438 IENKTSSGFTLVC
+438 IENKTSSGFSLVC

-460 NDYMKVKAAGKD
+460 NDYMKVKAAGKE

-493 QVHNVMN
+493 QVHNIMN

-510 KFDVSGMQGRTVK
+510 KFDVSGMQGRTVR

-532 NYTKLINAYGN
+532 NSTKLNNAYGN
-543 QVSVSS
+543 QVSVSK

-555 ENTTFTTT
+555 ENTTFTMT

-595 ARQDN
+595 TRQDN

>member
-1 MKVKQ
+1 MKRILA
-6 LISKMRR
+6 LII
-13 LLSLFLC
+13 C
-20 ILICSIT
+20 IFICSVN
-27 CFSQKRQTI
+27 CFSQKRKTI
-36 DRTKEKI
+36 DRTKSETVHSTK
-43 VNKTTIKRSKVSSS
+43 KTQPKVSSS
-57 TEKGNT
+57 SEKGNT
-63 NKPKVVSAVPKQ
+63 NKPKVVATTPKQ
-75 SQKKPVKYTS
+75 SNKQPARSTS
-85 KKSYFSISSQYASF
+85 KSHYLSISSQYVSF

-160 IRVDISQGKRNS
+160 IRVDISQGKGNS
-172 LSVSTES
+172 LTVSSES
-179 LSFSSAGGSRT
+179 LSFPSAGGSRT

-195 SSSWKIGT
+195 SSSWRIGT
-203 KTYDWGHLSTD
+203 KTYDWGHLSTN
-214 GNTVTIRVDANT
+214 GNTITLRVDANT
-226 SINSRT
+226 TTSSRT
-232 DYFTIKSGN
+232 DYFTVKAGN
-241 LEKRINISQSGNTQ
+241 LEKRINISQSGGTA
-255 TTSNNATI
+255 SSSKDATI
-263 KSVYVSNDA
+263 KSVSVSNNA

-280 SVKVSFDVSGMKEH
+280 SVNVSFNISGMKGH
-294 EGRVSCYFYD
+294 SGKVSCYFYD
-304 SNGNALIDKN
+304 TSGNALIDTN
-314 NRYNT
+314 DSY
-319 SGTPSNVASG
+319 GTTGNPSCVAVSRSINPG
-329 EDIKPPYDNCTYT
+329 YDNTVYT
-342 DFEIKIPYSELHLS
+342 DFDVKIPYKELHLS

-366 VIVWDNYSGSGK
+366 VIIWDYSSGGGH
-378 EVARKDGTTFM
+378 ELTRKSGTTFT
-389 CVPNVSY
+389 CVPNISY
-396 LKVDGTTTNKSKY
+396 LKVDGSTTDKSKY
-409 FGESGGREYYSVST
+409 FGESGGREYYSVNT

-438 IENKTSSGFTLVC
+438 IENKTSSGFSLVC

-460 NDYMKVKAAGKD
+460 NDYMKVKAAGKE

-493 QVHNVMN
+493 QVHNIMN

-510 KFDVSGMQGRTVK
+510 KFDVSGMQGRTVR

-532 NYTKLINAYGN
+532 NSTKLNNAYGN
-543 QVSVSS
+543 QVSVSK

-555 ENTTFTTT
+555 ENTTFTMT

-595 ARQDN
+595 TRQDN

>member
-1 MKVKQ
+1 MKRI
-6 LISKMRR
+6 LTLTI
-13 LLSLFLC
+13 C
-20 ILICSIT
+20 ILICSVT
-27 CFSQKRQTI
+27 CFAQKRKTI
-36 DRTKEKI
+36 DRTKKETVRSTQKTQPKI
-43 VNKTTIKRSKVSSS
+43 SSS
-57 TEKGNT
+57 TKKGNT
-63 NKPKVVSAVPKQ
+63 NKPKVVSAAPKQ
-75 SQKKPVKYTS
+75 SQKQPVKSTS

-99 GSDGGNRTFTVSS
+99 DSDGGNRTFTVSS

-117 ISVNTANW
+117 ISVNTASW

-172 LSVSTES
+172 LTVSTES

-214 GNTVTIRVDANT
+214 GNTVTLRVDANT
-226 SINSRT
+226 STNSRT

-280 SVKVSFDVSGMKEH
+280 SVKVSFDVSGMKGH
-294 EGRVSCYFYD
+294 NGRVSCYFYD
-304 SNGNALIDKN
+304 TNGNALIDRN
-314 NRYNT
+314 NRYHT
-319 SGTPSNVASG
+319 SGTPSNVSSG
-329 EDIKPPYDNCTYT
+329 EDIKPRYDNSTYT

-366 VIVWDNYSGSGK
+366 VVVWDYYSGSGK
-378 EVARKDGTTFM
+378 EVARKDGTTFT
-389 CVPNVSY
+389 CVPNISY
-396 LKVDGTTTNKSKY
+396 LKVDGSTTNKSKY
-409 FGESGGREYYSVST
+409 FGESGGREYYSVNT
-423 SASSYETWGVPSWCR
+423 SASTYETWGVPSWCR

-460 NDYMKVKAAGKD
+460 NDYMKVKAAGKE

-510 KFDVSGMQGRTVK
+510 KFDVSGMQGRTVR

-532 NYTKLINAYGN
+532 NSTKLNNAYGN
-543 QVSVSS
+543 QVSVSR

-555 ENTTFTTT
+555 ENTTFTMT

>member
-1 MKVKQ
+1 MKRI
-6 LISKMRR
+6 LTLTI
-13 LLSLFLC
+13 C
-20 ILICSIT
+20 ILICSVT
-27 CFSQKRQTI
+27 CFAQKRKTI
-36 DRTKEKI
+36 DRTKTEK
-43 VNKTTIKRSKVSSS
+43 VRSTQKTQPKVSSS
-57 TEKGNT
+57 TEKGNS
-63 NKPKVVSAVPKQ
+63 NKPKVVSTAPKQ
-75 SQKKPVKYTS
+75 SQKKTVKSTS

-154 SSGSKS
+154 SSGSKN
-160 IRVDISQGKRNS
+160 IRVDISQGKINS
-172 LSVSTES
+172 LTVSTES

-214 GNTVTIRVDANT
+214 GNTVTLRVDANT
-226 SINSRT
+226 STNSRT

-280 SVKVSFDVSGMKEH
+280 SVKVSFDVSGMKGH
-294 EGRVSCYFYD
+294 NGRVSCYFYD
-304 SNGNALIDKN
+304 TNGNALIDRN
-314 NRYNT
+314 NRYHT
-319 SGTPSNVASG
+319 SGTPSNVSSG
-329 EDIKPPYDNCTYT
+329 EDIKPRYDNSTYT

-366 VIVWDNYSGSGK
+366 VVVWDYYSGSGK
-378 EVARKDGTTFM
+378 EVARKDGTTFT
-389 CVPNVSY
+389 CVPNISY
-396 LKVDGTTTNKSKY
+396 LKVDGSTTNKSKY
-409 FGESGGREYYSVST
+409 FGESGGREYYSVNT
-423 SASSYETWGVPSWCR
+423 SASTYETWGVPSWCR

-451 ERNNSRSSR
+451 ERNTSRSSR
-460 NDYMKVKAAGKD
+460 SDYMKVKAAGKE
-472 IRIDIEQAASSGPTA
+472 IRIDIEQEASSGPTA
-487 SITSIE
+487 SITSVDQI
-493 QVHNVMN
+493 HNVIN
-500 GFVKGMNIKL
+500 GYVKGMNLKL
-510 KFDVSGMQGRTVK
+510 KFDVSGMQGRMVK

-532 NYTKLINAYGN
+532 NSTKLNNAYGG

-549 SDTAPY
+549 SDRAPY
-555 ENTTFTTT
+555 ENTTFTMN

-568 QGLNMAYGWSGS
+568 PGLNMAPGWSGS
-580 LTFDIAIYDSSGNKL
+580 LSFDIVIYDGSGNVL
-595 ARQDN
+595 ARKN
-600 NSFTFSNF
+600 NYSFTFSNF

>member
-1 MKVKQ
+1 MKRILA
-6 LISKMRR
+6 LII
-13 LLSLFLC
+13 C
-20 ILICSIT
+20 IFICSVN
-27 CFSQKRQTI
+27 CFSQKRKTI
-36 DRTKEKI
+36 DRTKSETVHSTK
-43 VNKTTIKRSKVSSS
+43 KTQPKVSSS
-57 TEKGNT
+57 SEKGNT
-63 NKPKVVSAVPKQ
+63 NKPKVVATTPKQ
-75 SQKKPVKYTS
+75 SNKQPARSTS
-85 KKSYFSISSQYASF
+85 KSHYFSISSQYVSF

-160 IRVDISQGKRNS
+160 IRVDISQGKGNS
-172 LSVSTES
+172 LTVSSES
-179 LSFSSAGGSRT
+179 LSFPSAGGSRT

-195 SSSWKIGT
+195 SSSWRIGT
-203 KTYDWGHLSTD
+203 KTYDWGHLSTN
-214 GNTVTIRVDANT
+214 GNTITLRVDANT
-226 SINSRT
+226 TTSSRT
-232 DYFTIKSGN
+232 DYFTVKAGN
-241 LEKRINISQSGNTQ
+241 LEKRINISQSGGTA
-255 TTSNNATI
+255 SSSKDATI
-263 KSVYVSNDA
+263 KSVSVSNNA

-280 SVKVSFDVSGMKEH
+280 SVNVSFNISGMKGH
-294 EGRVSCYFYD
+294 SGKVSCYFYD
-304 SNGNALIDKN
+304 TSGNALIDTN
-314 NRYNT
+314 DSY
-319 SGTPSNVASG
+319 GTTGNPSCVAVSRSINPG
-329 EDIKPPYDNCTYT
+329 YDNTVYT
-342 DFEIKIPYSELHLS
+342 DFDVKIPYKELHLS

-366 VIVWDNYSGSGK
+366 VIIWDYSSGGGH
-378 EVARKDGTTFM
+378 ELTRKSGTTFT
-389 CVPNVSY
+389 CVPNISY
-396 LKVDGTTTNKSKY
+396 LKVDGSTTDKSKY
-409 FGESGGREYYSVST
+409 FGESGGREYYSVNT

-438 IENKTSSGFTLVC
+438 IENKTSSGFSLVC

-460 NDYMKVKAAGKD
+460 NDYMKVKAAGKE

-493 QVHNVMN
+493 QVHNIMN

-510 KFDVSGMQGRTVK
+510 KFDVSGMQGRTVR

-532 NYTKLINAYGN
+532 NSTKLNNAYGN
-543 QVSVSS
+543 QVSVSK

-555 ENTTFTTT
+555 ENTTFTMT

-595 ARQDN
+595 TRQDN

>member
-1 MKVKQ
+1 MKRILA
-6 LISKMRR
+6 LII
-13 LLSLFLC
+13 C
-20 ILICSIT
+20 ISI
-27 CFSQKRQTI
+27 FSINCYPQKRKTI
-36 DRTKEKI
+36 DRTRKET
-43 VNKTTIKRSKVSSS
+43 VRSTQKTQPKVSSS
-57 TEKGNT
+57 TENGNT
-63 NKPKVVSAVPKQ
+63 NKPKVVSATPKQ
-75 SQKKPVKYTS
+75 NQKQSVKSTS
-85 KKSYFSISSQYASF
+85 KKSYFSISSQYVSF

-112 SAAWK
+112 SGTWK
-117 ISVNTANW
+117 ISVNTASW

-154 SSGSKS
+154 SSGSKN
-160 IRVDISQGKRNS
+160 IRVDISQERGNS
-172 LSVSTES
+172 LTVSSES
-179 LSFSSAGGSRT
+179 LSFSSTGGSRT

-203 KTYDWGHLSTD
+203 KTYDWGHLSTN
-214 GNTVTIRVDANT
+214 GNTVTLRVDANT
-226 SINSRT
+226 STSSRT

-263 KSVYVSNDA
+263 KSVYVSNNA

-280 SVKVSFDVSGMKEH
+280 SVKVSFDVSGMKGH
-294 EGRVSCYFYD
+294 NGRVSCYFYD
-304 SNGNALIDKN
+304 SNGNALIDRN
-314 NRYNT
+314 NRYHT
-319 SGTPSNVASG
+319 SGTPSNVSSS
-329 EDIKPPYDNCTYT
+329 EDIKPRYENSIYT

-366 VIVWDNYSGSGK
+366 VIVWDYYSGSGK
-378 EVARKDGTTFM
+378 EVVRKDGTTFT
-389 CVPNVSY
+389 CVPNMSY
-396 LKVDGTTTNKSKY
+396 LKVDGTTTDKSKY
-409 FGESGGREYYSVST
+409 FDESGGREYYSVNTSSST
-423 SASSYETWGVPSWCR
+423 YETWGIPSWCR
-438 IENKTSSGFTLVC
+438 IEDKTSSGFTLVC

-460 NDYMKVKAAGKD
+460 NDYMEVKAAGKE

-500 GFVKGMNIKL
+500 GFVTGMNIKL
-510 KFDVSGMQGRTVK
+510 KFDVSGMQGRTVR

-532 NYTKLINAYGN
+532 NSTKLNNAYGN
-543 QVSVSS
+543 QVRVSK

-555 ENTTFTTT
+555 ENTTFTMT

-568 QGLNMAYGWSGS
+568 QWLNMAYGWSGS

-595 ARQDN
+595 TGQDN
-600 NSFTFSNF
+600 NSFTFFNF

>member
-543 QVSVSS
+543 QVCVSS

>member
-1 MKVKQ
+1 MKRI
-6 LISKMRR
+6 LTLTI
-13 LLSLFLC
+13 C
-20 ILICSIT
+20 ILICSVT
-27 CFSQKRQTI
+27 CFAQKRKTI
-36 DRTKEKI
+36 DRTKTEK
-43 VNKTTIKRSKVSSS
+43 VRSTQKTQPKVSSS
-57 TEKGNT
+57 TEKGNS
-63 NKPKVVSAVPKQ
+63 NKPKVVSTAPKQ
-75 SQKKPVKYTS
+75 SQKKTVKSTS

-154 SSGSKS
+154 SSGSKN
-160 IRVDISQGKRNS
+160 IRVDISQGKINS
-172 LSVSTES
+172 LTVSTES

-214 GNTVTIRVDANT
+214 GNTVTLRVDANT
-226 SINSRT
+226 STNSRT

-280 SVKVSFDVSGMKEH
+280 SVKVSFDVSGMKGH
-294 EGRVSCYFYD
+294 NGRVSCYFYD
-304 SNGNALIDKN
+304 TNGNALIDRN
-314 NRYNT
+314 NRYHT
-319 SGTPSNVASG
+319 SGTPSNVSSG
-329 EDIKPPYDNCTYT
+329 EDIKPRYDNSTYT

-366 VIVWDNYSGSGK
+366 VVVWDYYSGSGK
-378 EVARKDGTTFM
+378 EVARKDGTTFT
-389 CVPNVSY
+389 CVPNISY
-396 LKVDGTTTNKSKY
+396 LKVDGSTTNKSKY
-409 FGESGGREYYSVST
+409 FGESGGREYYSVNT
-423 SASSYETWGVPSWCR
+423 SASTYETWGVPSWCR

-451 ERNNSRSSR
+451 ERNTSRSSR
-460 NDYMKVKAAGKD
+460 SDYMKVKAAGKE
-472 IRIDIEQAASSGPTA
+472 IRIDIEQEASSGPTA
-487 SITSIE
+487 SITSVE
-493 QVHNVMN
+493 QIHNVIN
-500 GFVKGMNIKL
+500 GYVKGMNLKL
-510 KFDVSGMQGRTVK
+510 KFDVSGMQGRMVK

-532 NYTKLINAYGN
+532 NSTKLNNAYGG

-549 SDTAPY
+549 SDRAPY
-555 ENTTFTTT
+555 ENTTFTMN

-568 QGLNMAYGWSGS
+568 PGLNMAPGWSGS
-580 LTFDIAIYDSSGNKL
+580 LSFDIVIYDGSGNVL
-595 ARQDN
+595 ARKN
-600 NSFTFSNF
+600 NYSFTFSNF

>member
-1 MKVKQ
+1 MKRILA
-6 LISKMRR
+6 LII
-13 LLSLFLC
+13 C
-20 ILICSIT
+20 IFICSVN
-27 CFSQKRQTI
+27 CFSQKRKTI
-36 DRTKEKI
+36 DRTKSETVHSTK
-43 VNKTTIKRSKVSSS
+43 KTQPKVSSS
-57 TEKGNT
+57 SEKGNT
-63 NKPKVVSAVPKQ
+63 NKPKVVATTPKQ
-75 SQKKPVKYTS
+75 SNKQPARSTS
-85 KKSYFSISSQYASF
+85 KSHYFSISSQYVSF

-160 IRVDISQGKRNS
+160 IRVDISQGKGNS
-172 LSVSTES
+172 LTVSSES
-179 LSFSSAGGSRT
+179 LSFPSAGGSRT

-203 KTYDWGHLSTD
+203 KTYDWGHLSTN
-214 GNTVTIRVDANT
+214 GNTITLRVDANT
-226 SINSRT
+226 TTSSRT
-232 DYFTIKSGN
+232 DYFTVKAGN
-241 LEKRINISQSGNTQ
+241 LEKRINISQSGGTA
-255 TTSNNATI
+255 SSSKDATI
-263 KSVYVSNDA
+263 KSVSVSNNA

-280 SVKVSFDVSGMKEH
+280 SVNVSFDISGMKGH
-294 EGRVSCYFYD
+294 SGKVSCYFYD
-304 SNGNALIDKN
+304 TNGNALIDTN
-314 NRYNT
+314 NSY
-319 SGTPSNVASG
+319 GTTGNPSCVAVSRSINPG
-329 EDIKPPYDNCTYT
+329 YDNTVYT
-342 DFEIKIPYSELHLS
+342 DFDVKIPYKELHLS
-356 STYSRTLRVD
+356 NTYSRTLRVD
-366 VIVWDNYSGSGK
+366 VIIWDYSSGDGH
-378 EVARKDGTTFM
+378 ELTRKSGTTFT
-389 CVPNVSY
+389 CIPNISY
-396 LKVDGTTTNKSKY
+396 LKVDGTTTDKSKY
-409 FGESGGREYYSVST
+409 FSESGGREYYSVNTSSST
-423 SASSYETWGVPSWCR
+423 YETWGIPSWCR
-438 IENKTSSGFTLVC
+438 VENKTSSGFTLVC

-460 NDYMKVKAAGKD
+460 NDYMKIKAAGKE

-510 KFDVSGMQGRTVK
+510 KFDVSGMQGRTVR

-532 NYTKLINAYGN
+532 NSTKLNNAYGN
-543 QVSVSS
+543 QVSVSR

-555 ENTTFTTT
+555 ENTTFTMT

>member
-1 MKVKQ
+1 MKRI
-6 LISKMRR
+6 LTLTI
-13 LLSLFLC
+13 C
-20 ILICSIT
+20 ILICSVT
-27 CFSQKRQTI
+27 CFAQKRKTI
-36 DRTKEKI
+36 DRTKTEK
-43 VNKTTIKRSKVSSS
+43 VRSTQKTQPKVSSS
-57 TEKGNT
+57 TEKGNS
-63 NKPKVVSAVPKQ
+63 NKPKVVSTAPKQ
-75 SQKKPVKYTS
+75 SQKKTVKSTS

-154 SSGSKS
+154 SSGSKN

-172 LSVSTES
+172 LTVSTES

-214 GNTVTIRVDANT
+214 GNTVTLRVDANT
-226 SINSRT
+226 STNSRT

-280 SVKVSFDVSGMKEH
+280 SVKVSFDVSGMKGH
-294 EGRVSCYFYD
+294 NGRVSCYFYD
-304 SNGNALIDKN
+304 TNGNALIDRN
-314 NRYNT
+314 NRYHT
-319 SGTPSNVASG
+319 SGTPSNVSSG
-329 EDIKPPYDNCTYT
+329 EDIKPRYDNSTYT

-366 VIVWDNYSGSGK
+366 VVVWDYYSGSGK
-378 EVARKDGTTFM
+378 EVARKDGTTFT
-389 CVPNVSY
+389 CVPNISY
-396 LKVDGTTTNKSKY
+396 LKVDGSTTNKSKY
-409 FGESGGREYYSVST
+409 FGESGGREYYSVNT
-423 SASSYETWGVPSWCR
+423 SASTYETWGVPSWCR

-451 ERNNSRSSR
+451 ERNTSRSSR
-460 NDYMKVKAAGKD
+460 SDYMKVKAAGKE
-472 IRIDIEQAASSGPTA
+472 IRIDIEQEASSGPTA
-487 SITSIE
+487 SITSVE
-493 QVHNVMN
+493 QIHNVIN
-500 GFVKGMNIKL
+500 GYVKGMNLKL
-510 KFDVSGMQGRTVK
+510 KFDVSGMQGRMVK

-532 NYTKLINAYGN
+532 NSTKLNNAYGG

-549 SDTAPY
+549 SDRAPY
-555 ENTTFTTT
+555 ENTTFTMN

-568 QGLNMAYGWSGS
+568 PGLNMAPGWSGS
-580 LTFDIAIYDSSGNKL
+580 LSFDIVIYDGSGNVL
-595 ARQDN
+595 ARKN
-600 NSFTFSNF
+600 NYSFTFSNF

>member
-1 MKVKQ
+1 MKRI
-6 LISKMRR
+6 LTLTI
-13 LLSLFLC
+13 C
-20 ILICSIT
+20 ILICSVT
-27 CFSQKRQTI
+27 CFAQKRKTI
-36 DRTKEKI
+36 DRTKTET
-43 VNKTTIKRSKVSSS
+43 VRSTQKTQPKVSSS
-57 TEKGNT
+57 TEKGNS
-63 NKPKVVSAVPKQ
+63 NKPKVVSTAPKQ
-75 SQKKPVKYTS
+75 SQKKPVKSTS

-160 IRVDISQGKRNS
+160 IRVDISQGKGNS
-172 LSVSTES
+172 LTVSTES

-195 SSSWKIGT
+195 NSSWKIGT
-203 KTYDWGHLSTD
+203 KTYDWGHLSIN
-214 GNTVTIRVDANT
+214 GNTVTLRVDANT
-226 SINSRT
+226 STSSRT

-241 LEKRINISQSGNTQ
+241 LEKRINISQSGYTQ
-255 TTSNNATI
+255 TTSNNGTI

-280 SVKVSFDVSGMKEH
+280 SVKVSFDVSGMKGH
-294 EGRVSCYFYD
+294 NGRVSCYFYD
-304 SNGNALIDKN
+304 SNGNALIDRN
-314 NRYNT
+314 NRYHT
-319 SGTPSNVASG
+319 SGTPSNVSSG
-329 EDIKPPYDNCTYT
+329 EDIKPRYDNSTYT

-366 VIVWDNYSGSGK
+366 VIVWDYYSGSGK
-378 EVARKDGTTFM
+378 EVARKDGTTFT

-396 LKVDGTTTNKSKY
+396 LKVDGTTTDKSKY

-423 SASSYETWGVPSWCR
+423 SASTYETWGVPSWCR
-438 IENKTSSGFTLVC
+438 IEDKTSSGFTLVC
-451 ERNNSRSSR
+451 ERNTNRSSR
-460 NDYMKVKAAGKD
+460 NDYMKVKAAGKE

-510 KFDVSGMQGRTVK
+510 KFDVSGMQGRTVR

-532 NYTKLINAYGN
+532 NSTKLNNAYGN
-543 QVSVSS
+543 QVSVSR

-555 ENTTFTTT
+555 ENTTFTMT

>member
-1 MKVKQ
+1 MKK
-6 LISKMRR
+6 
-13 LLSLFLC
+13 FLTLTIC
-20 ILICSIT
+20 ILICYVT
-27 CFSQKRQTI
+27 CFAQKRKTI
-36 DRTKEKI
+36 DRTKTET
-43 VNKTTIKRSKVSSS
+43 VRSTQKAQPKVSSS

-172 LSVSTES
+172 LTVSTES

-226 SINSRT
+226 STNSRT

-280 SVKVSFDVSGMKEH
+280 SVKVSFDVSGMKGH

-378 EVARKDGTTFM
+378 EVARKDGTTFV

-460 NDYMKVKAAGKD
+460 NDFMKVEAAGKE

>member
-1 MKVKQ
+1 MK
-6 LISKMRR
+6 R
-13 LLSLFLC
+13 SLTLTIC
-20 ILICSIT
+20 ILICSVT
-27 CFSQKRQTI
+27 CFAQKRKTI
-36 DRTKEKI
+36 DRTKTET
-43 VNKTTIKRSKVSSS
+43 VRSTQKTQPKVSSS
-57 TEKGNT
+57 TEKGNS
-63 NKPKVVSAVPKQ
+63 NKPKVVSTAPKQ
-75 SQKKPVKYTS
+75 SQKKPVKSTS

-160 IRVDISQGKRNS
+160 IRVDISQGKGNS
-172 LSVSTES
+172 LTVSTES

-195 SSSWKIGT
+195 NSSWKIGT
-203 KTYDWGHLSTD
+203 KTYDWGHLSIN
-214 GNTVTIRVDANT
+214 GNTVTLRVDANT
-226 SINSRT
+226 STSSRT

-255 TTSNNATI
+255 TTSKIATI
-263 KSVYVSNDA
+263 KSVSVSNNA

-280 SVKVSFDVSGMKEH
+280 SVNVSFDISGMKGH
-294 EGRVSCYFYD
+294 SGKVSCYFYD
-304 SNGNALIDKN
+304 TNGNALIDTN
-314 NRYNT
+314 NSY
-319 SGTPSNVASG
+319 GTTGNPSCVAVSRSINPG
-329 EDIKPPYDNCTYT
+329 YDNTVYT
-342 DFEIKIPYSELHLS
+342 DFDVKIPYKELHLS
-356 STYSRTLRVD
+356 NTYSRTLRVD
-366 VIVWDNYSGSGK
+366 VIIWDYSSGDGH
-378 EVARKDGTTFM
+378 ELTRKSGTTFT
-389 CVPNVSY
+389 CIPNISY
-396 LKVDGTTTNKSKY
+396 LKVDGTTTDKSKY
-409 FGESGGREYYSVST
+409 FGESGGREYYSVNTSSST
-423 SASSYETWGVPSWCR
+423 YETWGIPSWCR
-438 IENKTSSGFTLVC
+438 VENKTSSGFTLVC

-460 NDYMKVKAAGKD
+460 NDYMKIKAAGKE

-493 QVHNVMN
+493 QVHNVIN

-510 KFDVSGMQGRTVK
+510 KFDVSGMQGRTVR

-532 NYTKLINAYGN
+532 NSTKLNNAYGN
-543 QVSVSS
+543 QVSVSR

-555 ENTTFTTT
+555 ENTTFTMT

>member
-1 MKVKQ
+1 MKRI
-6 LISKMRR
+6 LTLTI
-13 LLSLFLC
+13 C
-20 ILICSIT
+20 ILICSVT
-27 CFSQKRQTI
+27 CFAQKRKTI
-36 DRTKEKI
+36 DRTKT
-43 VNKTTIKRSKVSSS
+43 VRSTQKTQPKVSSS
-57 TEKGNT
+57 TEKGNS
-63 NKPKVVSAVPKQ
+63 NKPKVVSTAPKQ
-75 SQKKPVKYTS
+75 SQKKPVKSAS

-160 IRVDISQGKRNS
+160 IRVDISQGKGNS
-172 LSVSTES
+172 LTVSSES
-179 LSFSSAGGSRT
+179 LSFPSAGGSRT

-203 KTYDWGHLSTD
+203 KTYDWGHLSTN
-214 GNTVTIRVDANT
+214 GNTITLRVDANT
-226 SINSRT
+226 TTSSRT
-232 DYFTIKSGN
+232 DYFTVKAGN
-241 LEKRINISQSGNTQ
+241 LEKRINISQSGGTA
-255 TTSNNATI
+255 SSSKDATI
-263 KSVYVSNDA
+263 KSVSVSNNA

-280 SVKVSFDVSGMKEH
+280 SVNVSFNISGMKGH
-294 EGRVSCYFYD
+294 SGKVSCYFYD
-304 SNGNALIDKN
+304 TSGNALIDTN
-314 NRYNT
+314 DSY
-319 SGTPSNVASG
+319 GTTGNPSCVAVSRSINPG
-329 EDIKPPYDNCTYT
+329 YDNTVYT
-342 DFEIKIPYSELHLS
+342 DFDVKIPYKELHLS

-366 VIVWDNYSGSGK
+366 VIIWDYSSGGGH
-378 EVARKDGTTFM
+378 ELTRKSGTTFT
-389 CVPNVSY
+389 CVPNISY
-396 LKVDGTTTNKSKY
+396 LKVDGSTTDKSKY
-409 FGESGGREYYSVST
+409 FGESGGREYYSVNT

-438 IENKTSSGFTLVC
+438 IENKTSSGFSLVC

-460 NDYMKVKAAGKD
+460 NDYMKVKAAGKE

-493 QVHNVMN
+493 QVHNIMN

-510 KFDVSGMQGRTVK
+510 KFDVSGMQGRTVR

-532 NYTKLINAYGN
+532 NSTKLNNAYGN
-543 QVSVSS
+543 QVSVSK

-555 ENTTFTTT
+555 ENTTFTMT

-595 ARQDN
+595 TRQDN

>member
-1 MKVKQ
+1 MKRI
-6 LISKMRR
+6 LTLTI
-13 LLSLFLC
+13 C
-20 ILICSIT
+20 ILICSVT
-27 CFSQKRQTI
+27 CFAQKRKTI
-36 DRTKEKI
+36 DRTKTETVRSTQKTQPKI
-43 VNKTTIKRSKVSSS
+43 SSS
-57 TEKGNT
+57 TKKGNT
-63 NKPKVVSAVPKQ
+63 NKPKVVSAAPKQ
-75 SQKKPVKYTS
+75 SQKQPVKSTS
-85 KKSYFSISSQYASF
+85 KKSYFAISSQYASF
-99 GSDGGNRTFTVSS
+99 DSDGGNRTFTVSS
-112 SAAWK
+112 SAAWR
-117 ISVNTANW
+117 ISVNTASW

-160 IRVDISQGKRNS
+160 IRVDISQGRRNS
-172 LSVSTES
+172 LTVSTES

-214 GNTVTIRVDANT
+214 GNTVTLRVDANT
-226 SINSRT
+226 STNSRT

-280 SVKVSFDVSGMKEH
+280 SVKVSFDVSGMKGH
-294 EGRVSCYFYD
+294 NGRVSCYFYD
-304 SNGNALIDKN
+304 TNGNALIDRN
-314 NRYNT
+314 NRYHT
-319 SGTPSNVASG
+319 SGTPSNVSSG
-329 EDIKPPYDNCTYT
+329 EDIKPRYDNSTYT

-366 VIVWDNYSGSGK
+366 VVVWDYYSGSGK
-378 EVARKDGTTFM
+378 EVARKDGTTFT
-389 CVPNVSY
+389 CVPNISY
-396 LKVDGTTTNKSKY
+396 LKVDGSTTNKSKY
-409 FGESGGREYYSVST
+409 FSESGGREYYSVNT
-423 SASSYETWGVPSWCR
+423 SASTYETWGVPSWCR

-460 NDYMKVKAAGKD
+460 NDYMKVKAAGKE

-510 KFDVSGMQGRTVK
+510 KFDVSGMQGRTVR

-532 NYTKLINAYGN
+532 NSTKLNNAYGN
-543 QVSVSS
+543 QVSVSR

-555 ENTTFTTT
+555 ENTTFTMT

>member
-1 MKVKQ
+1 MKRILA
-6 LISKMRR
+6 LII
-13 LLSLFLC
+13 C
-20 ILICSIT
+20 IFICSVN
-27 CFSQKRQTI
+27 CFSQKRKTI
-36 DRTKEKI
+36 DRTKSETVHSTK
-43 VNKTTIKRSKVSSS
+43 KTQTKVSSS
-57 TEKGNT
+57 SEKGNT
-63 NKPKVVSAVPKQ
+63 NKPKVVATTPKQ
-75 SQKKPVKYTS
+75 SNKQPARSTS
-85 KKSYFSISSQYASF
+85 KSHYFSISSQYVSF

-160 IRVDISQGKRNS
+160 IRVDISQGKGNS
-172 LSVSTES
+172 LTVSSES
-179 LSFSSAGGSRT
+179 LSFPSAGGSRT

-195 SSSWKIGT
+195 SSSWRIGT
-203 KTYDWGHLSTD
+203 KTYDWGHLSTN
-214 GNTVTIRVDANT
+214 GNTITLRVDANT
-226 SINSRT
+226 TTSSRT
-232 DYFTIKSGN
+232 DYFTVKAGN
-241 LEKRINISQSGNTQ
+241 LEKRINISQSGGTA
-255 TTSNNATI
+255 SSSKDATI
-263 KSVYVSNDA
+263 KSVSVSNNA

-280 SVKVSFDVSGMKEH
+280 SVNVSFNISGMKGH
-294 EGRVSCYFYD
+294 SGKVSCYFYD
-304 SNGNALIDKN
+304 TSGNALIDTN
-314 NRYNT
+314 DSY
-319 SGTPSNVASG
+319 GTTGNPSCVAVSRSINPG
-329 EDIKPPYDNCTYT
+329 YDNTVYT
-342 DFEIKIPYSELHLS
+342 DFDVKIPYKELHLS

-366 VIVWDNYSGSGK
+366 VIIWDYSSGGGH
-378 EVARKDGTTFM
+378 ELTRKSGTTFT
-389 CVPNVSY
+389 CVPNISY
-396 LKVDGTTTNKSKY
+396 LKVDGSTTDKSKY
-409 FGESGGREYYSVST
+409 FGESGGREYYSVNT

-438 IENKTSSGFTLVC
+438 IENKTSSGFSLVC

-460 NDYMKVKAAGKD
+460 NDYMKVKAAGKE

-493 QVHNVMN
+493 QVHNIMN

-510 KFDVSGMQGRTVK
+510 KFDVSGMQGRTVR

-532 NYTKLINAYGN
+532 NSTKLNNAYGN
-543 QVSVSS
+543 QVSVSK

-555 ENTTFTTT
+555 ENTTFTMT

-595 ARQDN
+595 TRQDN

>member
-1 MKVKQ
+1 MKRI
-6 LISKMRR
+6 LTLTI
-13 LLSLFLC
+13 C
-20 ILICSIT
+20 ILICSVT
-27 CFSQKRQTI
+27 CFAQKRKTI
-36 DRTKEKI
+36 DRTKTET
-43 VNKTTIKRSKVSSS
+43 VRSTQKTQPKVSSS
-57 TEKGNT
+57 TEKGNS

-75 SQKKPVKYTS
+75 SQKPVKPTS
-85 KKSYFSISSQYASF
+85 KKSHFSISSQYVSI

-117 ISVNTANW
+117 ISVNTASW

-137 RVDANNSSSSRT
+137 RVDANNTSSSRT

-154 SSGSKS
+154 SSGSKT
-160 IRVDISQGKRNS
+160 IRVDISQGKGNS
-172 LSVSTES
+172 LTVSTES

-190 ITVNS
+190 ITINS
-195 SSSWKIGT
+195 NSSWKIGT
-203 KTYDWGHLSTD
+203 KTYDWGHLSTN
-214 GNTVTIRVDANT
+214 GNTVTLRVDANT
-226 SINSRT
+226 STSSRT

-280 SVKVSFDVSGMKEH
+280 SVKVSFDVSGMKGH
-294 EGRVSCYFYD
+294 NGRVSCYFYD
-304 SNGNALIDKN
+304 SNGNALIDRN
-314 NRYNT
+314 NRYHT
-319 SGTPSNVASG
+319 SGTPSNVSSG
-329 EDIKPPYDNCTYT
+329 EDIKPRYDNSTYT

-366 VIVWDNYSGSGK
+366 VIVWDYYSGSGK
-378 EVARKDGTTFM
+378 EVARKDGTTFT

-396 LKVDGTTTNKSKY
+396 LKVDGTTTDKSKY
-409 FGESGGREYYSVST
+409 FGDSGGREYYSVST
-423 SASSYETWGVPSWCR
+423 SASTYETWGVPSWCR
-438 IENKTSSGFTLVC
+438 IEDKTSSGFTLVC
-451 ERNNSRSSR
+451 ERNTNRSSR
-460 NDYMKVKAAGKD
+460 NDYMKVKAAGKE

-510 KFDVSGMQGRTVK
+510 KFDVSGMQGRTVR

-532 NYTKLINAYGN
+532 NSTKLNNAYGN
-543 QVSVSS
+543 QVSVSR

-555 ENTTFTTT
+555 ENTTFTMT